1 MSNKLSTVNIFNQSV
16 KELERSMN
24 APEYNSW
31 VRPLEFDLKENNFNI
46 YAPNEFIENFFREK
60 YLPKLMNLLENS
72 IGRNRFILNLAVQQ
86 TTNNISSYDRTGL
99 NDNYIFESFVEGKS
113 NQIALAAAK
122 LVADQAS
129 GSKYNPLFLYGGVG
143 LGKTHL
149 MHAVGNK
156 LKKERPDA
164 KICYLHSETFVSEMV
179 KALQLGAMNEFKKFY
194 RGLNALLIDD
204 IQFFAGKEQ
213 SQDELF
219 HTFNSLIENGN
230 LMIFSCDRYPKE
242 IEGLE
247 ERLKSRFGWGLSV
260 VIDPP
265 ALETRAAILM
275 QKANDMGLALS
286 DECAFF
292 IADQVK
298 SNVRELEGAL
308 TRVAANARFTNAEI
322 DIDLI
327 KNSLRDILA
336 IQARMVTIP
345 NIQRVVAEYYNIRVS
360 DLLSSRRSRS
370 VTRPRQIAMSLA
382 KSLTNHSL
390 PEIGESFG
398 GRDHTTVIHACEKVK
413 ELMQT
418 NLEIEEDFKKLRR
431 HLSA

>member
-86 TTNNISSYDRTGL
+86 TTNHISSYDRTGL

-122 LVADQAS
+122 QVADQAS

-322 DIDLI
+322 DIELI

-370 VTRPRQIAMSLA
+370 VTRPRQIAMFLA

>member
-16 KELERSMN
+16 KELEKSMN

-86 TTNNISSYDRTGL
+86 TTNKINTYDRTGL
-99 NDNYIFESFVEGKS
+99 IENYTFESFVEGKS

-122 LVADQAS
+122 QVADQAS

-213 SQDELF
+213 SQEELF

-247 ERLKSRFGWGLSV
+247 ERLKSRFGWGLSA

-292 IADQVK
+292 IADKVK

-345 NIQRVVAEYYNIRVS
+345 NIQRVVAEYYNVRVS

>member
-16 KELERSMN
+16 KELEKSMN

-60 YLPKLMNLLENS
+60 YLPKLISLLESS

-86 TTNNISSYDRTGL
+86 TTTKINTYDRTGL
-99 NDNYIFESFVEGKS
+99 NDNYTFESFVEGKS

-122 LVADQAS
+122 QVADQAS

-247 ERLKSRFGWGLSV
+247 ERLKSRFGWGLSA

-298 SNVRELEGAL
+298 SNLRELEGAR

-345 NIQRVVAEYYNIRVS
+345 NIQRVVADYYNIRVS

>member
-1 MSNKLSTVNIFNQSV
+1 M
-16 KELERSMN
+16 
-24 APEYNSW
+24 PEYNSW

-86 TTNNISSYDRTGL
+86 TTNQISSYDRTGL

-122 LVADQAS
+122 QVADQAS

>member
-60 YLPKLMNLLENS
+60 YLPKLMSLLENS

-122 LVADQAS
+122 QVADQAS

-179 KALQLGAMNEFKKFY
+179 KALQLGAMNEIKKFY

-322 DIDLI
+322 DVDLI

>member
-122 LVADQAS
+122 QVADQAS

-265 ALETRAAILM
+265 ALETRAAILI

-322 DIDLI
+322 DIELI

>member
-16 KELERSMN
+16 KELEKSMN

-60 YLPKLMNLLENS
+60 YLPKLISLLESS

-86 TTNNISSYDRTGL
+86 TTTKINTYDRTGL
-99 NDNYIFESFVEGKS
+99 NDSYTFESFVEGKS

-122 LVADQAS
+122 QVADQAS

-247 ERLKSRFGWGLSV
+247 ERLKSRFGWGLSA

>member
-1 MSNKLSTVNIFNQSV
+1 MSNKLSKINIFNQSV

-60 YLPKLMNLLENS
+60 YLPRLMELLENS
-72 IGRNRFILNLAVQQ
+72 IGRNRFILNLGVQQ
-86 TTNNISSYDRTGL
+86 STSNVSSYDRTGL

-122 LVADQAS
+122 QVADQAT

-149 MHAVGNK
+149 MHAIGNK

-219 HTFNSLIENGN
+219 HTFNCLIENGN

-247 ERLKSRFGWGLSV
+247 ERLKSRFGWGLSA

-275 QKANDMGLALS
+275 QKANDMGLTLS

-308 TRVAANARFTNAEI
+308 TRVVANARFTDAEI
-322 DIDLI
+322 DIELI

-370 VTRPRQIAMSLA
+370 VTRPRQVAMSLA
-382 KSLTNHSL
+382 KTLTNHSL

-418 NLEIEEDFKKLRR
+418 NLEIDEDFKKLRR

>member
-1 MSNKLSTVNIFNQSV
+1 MSNKPSTVNIFNQSV

-122 LVADQAS
+122 QVADQAS

-265 ALETRAAILM
+265 ALETRAAILI

>member
-99 NDNYIFESFVEGKS
+99 NDNYTFKSFVEGKS

-122 LVADQAS
+122 QVADQAS

-164 KICYLHSETFVSEMV
+164 RICYLHSETFVSEMV

>member
-122 LVADQAS
+122 QVADQAS

-308 TRVAANARFTNAEI
+308 TRVAANARFTDAEI

>member
-122 LVADQAS
+122 QVADQAS

-398 GRDHTTVIHACEKVK
+398 GRDHTTVIHACEKDK

>member
-60 YLPKLMNLLENS
+60 YLPKLMSLLENS

-86 TTNNISSYDRTGL
+86 TTNQISSYDRTGL

-122 LVADQAS
+122 QVADQAS

-308 TRVAANARFTNAEI
+308 TRVAANARFTDAEI
-322 DIDLI
+322 DIELI

>member
-16 KELERSMN
+16 KELEKSMN

-86 TTNNISSYDRTGL
+86 TTNKINTYDRTGL
-99 NDNYIFESFVEGKS
+99 IENYTFDSFVEGKS

-122 LVADQAS
+122 QVADQAS
-129 GSKYNPLFLYGGVG
+129 DSKYNPLFLYGGVG

-156 LKKERPDA
+156 LKRERTDA

-213 SQDELF
+213 SQEELF

-247 ERLKSRFGWGLSV
+247 ERLKSRFGWGLSA

-275 QKANDMGLALS
+275 QKANDIGLSLS

-292 IADQVK
+292 IADKVK

-413 ELMQT
+413 ELIQT

>member
-86 TTNNISSYDRTGL
+86 TTNQISSYDRTGL

-122 LVADQAS
+122 QVADQAS

-219 HTFNSLIENGN
+219 HTFNSLIESGN
-230 LMIFSCDRYPKE
+230 MMIFSCDRYPKE

-247 ERLKSRFGWGLSV
+247 DRLKSRFGWGLSV

-265 ALETRAAILM
+265 ALETRTAILL
-275 QKANDMGLALS
+275 QKAEELNLTLPQD
-286 DECAFF
+286 CAFF
-292 IADQVK
+292 IAQQVK

-308 TRVAANARFTNAEI
+308 KRVAANARFAKTEI
-322 DIDLI
+322 DINLVKD
-327 KNSLRDILA
+327 SLRDVLA
-336 IQARMVTIP
+336 IQAKMVTIG
-345 NIQRVVAEYYNIRVS
+345 NIQRVVADYYHIKLS
-360 DLLSSRRSRS
+360 DLLSKRRNRS
-370 VTRPRQIAMSLA
+370 ITRPRQMAMALS
-382 KSLTNHSL
+382 KELTNHSL
-390 PEIGESFG
+390 PEIGEAFG
-398 GRDHTTVIHACEKVK
+398 GRDHTTVIHACEKTK
-413 ELMQT
+413 ELMKES
-418 NLEIEEDFKKLRR
+418 LEVDEDYKKLRR
-431 HLSA
+431 SLSA

>member
-16 KELERSMN
+16 KELEKSMN

-86 TTNNISSYDRTGL
+86 TTNKINTYDRTGL
-99 NDNYIFESFVEGKS
+99 IENYTFESFVEGKS

-122 LVADQAS
+122 QVADQAS
-129 GSKYNPLFLYGGVG
+129 DSKYNPLFLYGGVG

-156 LKKERPDA
+156 LKRERTDA
-164 KICYLHSETFVSEMV
+164 KICYIHSETFVSEMV

-213 SQDELF
+213 SQEELF

-247 ERLKSRFGWGLSV
+247 ERLKSRFGWGLSA

-292 IADQVK
+292 IADKVK

-345 NIQRVVAEYYNIRVS
+345 NIQRVVAEYYNVRVS

-413 ELMQT
+413 ELIQT

>member
-60 YLPKLMNLLENS
+60 YLPKLINLLENS

-122 LVADQAS
+122 QVADQAS

>member
-16 KELERSMN
+16 KELEKSMN

-86 TTNNISSYDRTGL
+86 TTNKINTYDRTGL
-99 NDNYIFESFVEGKS
+99 IENYTFESFVEGKS

-122 LVADQAS
+122 QVADQAS
-129 GSKYNPLFLYGGVG
+129 DSKYNPLFLYGGVG

-156 LKKERPDA
+156 LKRERTDA

-213 SQDELF
+213 SQEELF

-247 ERLKSRFGWGLSV
+247 ERLKSRFGWGLSA

-292 IADQVK
+292 IADKVK

-345 NIQRVVAEYYNIRVS
+345 NIQRVVAEYYNVRVS

-413 ELMQT
+413 ELIQT

>member
-122 LVADQAS
+122 QVADQAS

-360 DLLSSRRSRS
+360 DLLSSRRSRA

>member
-86 TTNNISSYDRTGL
+86 TTNHISSYDRTGL

-122 LVADQAS
+122 QVADQAS

-322 DIDLI
+322 DIELI

-390 PEIGESFG
+390 PEIVESFG

>member
-122 LVADQAS
+122 QVADQAS

-322 DIDLI
+322 DIELI

>member
-86 TTNNISSYDRTGL
+86 TTNQISSYDRTGL

-122 LVADQAS
+122 QVADQAS

-179 KALQLGAMNEFKKFY
+179 KALQLGAMYEFNKFY

-322 DIDLI
+322 DIELI

>member
-99 NDNYIFESFVEGKS
+99 NDNYTFESFVEGKS

-122 LVADQAS
+122 QVADQAS